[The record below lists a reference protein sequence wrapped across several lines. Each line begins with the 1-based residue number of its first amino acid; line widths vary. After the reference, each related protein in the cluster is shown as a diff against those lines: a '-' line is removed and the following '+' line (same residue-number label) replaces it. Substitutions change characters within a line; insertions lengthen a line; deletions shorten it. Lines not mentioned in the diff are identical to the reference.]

1 MRILLAENDNKLS
14 KIITFL
20 LEKENYSVDAV
31 DNGDD
36 AINCLTVKDY
46 NIVILNLIMPK
57 KNGIEICTSLRKN
70 GKNCGIIVLAANE
83 TLNDLIK
90 SLDNG
95 ADYCIAK
102 PFKFPELLAR
112 IKALLRR
119 QGSHYQQDIVSFDN
133 GLTINRASY
142 TATIYGTDLLLTRR
156 EFQLLNI
163 LLQNKGLT
171 MPREQIINRIWNSAD
186 GISSNAL
193 DALVKLLRKKLAKI
207 SDIVMI
213 RTVHGIGYKA

>member
-1 MRILLAENDNKLS
+1 MRILLAENDDRLS

-20 LEKENYSVDAV
+20 LEKEGCSVDTA

-36 AINCLTVKDY
+36 AMDWLTVKNY
-46 NIVILNLIMPK
+46 NIVILNLIMPGK
-57 KNGIEICTSLRKN
+57 SGIEICTSLRKY
-70 GKNCGIIVLAANE
+70 GKNCGIIMLAADE
-83 TLNDLIK
+83 TLEYLIK
-90 SLDNG
+90 ALDNG

-112 IKALLRR
+112 IKALMRR
-119 QGSHYQQDIVSFDN
+119 QGSRYQQDIVRFDN
-133 GLTINRASY
+133 GLTINRANY
-142 TATIYGTDLLLTRR
+142 TAAIYGKDLLLTHR

-207 SDIVMI
+207 SDVILI